1 MAAIHAAGSLH
12 QYLRWGVYTF
22 ISTGAYSQNSKTAA
36 KALWLKVFSYKAHLR
51 WSHRL
56 LKSPKENH
64 KLYNGRNGSFRVWRK
79 VNRNCGNNM
88 NTLSKLRESHC
99 KINSRVAT

>member
-1 MAAIHAAGSLH
+1 M
-12 QYLRWGVYTF
+12 YTF
-22 ISTGAYSQNSKTAA
+22 ISAGAYSQNPKTAA
-36 KALWLKVFSYKAHLR
+36 EILWLKVFSHKAHLR

-64 KLYNGRNGSFRVWRK
+64 KLYNGGNGSFRVWRK

-88 NTLSKLRESHC
+88 NTLSKLRESHS